1 VSDAT
6 GTSQKDGRELN
17 TRFIPPSSL
26 RGIEPSVV
34 WGLSPTQ
41 ISATGNFPTF
51 RPNDSRVKRG
61 RKQENSNHA
70 TRFSH
75 RESDPV
81 RGPEWP
87 RPRGVSREQASGS
100 HHRIRSDPRHEDR
113 TSVRCRSIPVLGSR
127 IPGRGSLL
135 REAAALRSFV
145 SKSFFPSLAFHV
157 FSRIEGDYPRR
168 SRYVSPGVL
177 QSCSLVDSP
186 DPRSLKSPIPQR
198 GWVLIFIDDSVRGIT
213 SSITEFQQHLPL
225 LRLPTDSGR
234 RGKPFRYRFLLLR
247 SSSLLSKD
255 RIRLT
260 REEVMGY
267 AGRITC
273 WMVR

>member
-1 VSDAT
+1 M
-6 GTSQKDGRELN
+6 
-17 TRFIPPSSL
+17 
-26 RGIEPSVV
+26 
-34 WGLSPTQ
+34 
-41 ISATGNFPTF
+41 
-51 RPNDSRVKRG
+51 
-61 RKQENSNHA
+61 
-70 TRFSH
+70 
-75 RESDPV
+75 
-81 RGPEWP
+81 
-87 RPRGVSREQASGS
+87 
-100 HHRIRSDPRHEDR
+100 
-113 TSVRCRSIPVLGSR
+113 
-127 IPGRGSLL
+127 GRGFPVGVALK
-135 REAAALRSFV
+135 AALRSFV

-177 QSCSLVDSP
+177 QTCSLVDSP

-198 GWVLIFIDDSVRGIT
+198 GWVLISISDSVRGIT

-247 SSSLLSKD
+247 SSSLPSKD
-255 RIRLT
+255 RIRLA

-273 WMVR
+273 WMVRQRLRFSFACAADLFLSDRTAQSGRLAMGYQLWSFYGE